1 MISTGLQRFSLH
13 RKKNEVII
21 VLYKNGYQVKG
32 EDFCKKDDT
41 EEHTRFYESL
51 LEGYVP
57 REFEHRVRTD
67 GLRVVVDDRR
77 QEEYHAPP
85 PRFGYVA
92 NRLET
97 NVVASLLREG

>member
-85 PRFGYVA
+85 PRLGYVA
-92 NRLET
+92 NRLGSKLT
-97 NVVASLLREG
+97 